1 MERNNQDK
9 TYISYYKIGGTEYE
23 VETTFSGSETLNN
36 KIIRLMLG
44 EKTSSKQADNL
55 KDTRYNLVI
64 HSVLSGEDE
73 KEEY

>member
-1 MERNNQDK
+1 MKNRDK
-9 TYISYYKIGGTEYE
+9 KYVSHYEIGGTEYE
-23 VETTFSGSETLNN
+23 VETSFLGLETLNN

-44 EKTSSKQADNL
+44 EKISSKQADNS
-55 KDTRYNLVI
+55 KNTRYNLNK